1 MSPST
6 DKRSDPAELLGPVS
20 GHMQRAV
27 GIEVER
33 APGDFPQVAV
43 WVGEVTRVTAPE
55 GVSRRLDD
63 LASGGR
69 REREYLVHLMPLAHI
84 MRQRYAGEPRAR
96 TVPARAHV
104 RSQLMKRVERQ
115 RRPRGLEE
123 DDAVFW
129 LPGGRESE
137 PVAVE
142 PVRHGEVCDAEGNQR
157 DTRFHGRKYGPRQ

>member
-115 RRPRGLEE
+115 RRPLRSGRRRCRLLASWWSGIRARRGRTGATRRGLRRR
-123 DDAVFW
+123 
-129 LPGGRESE
+129 G
-137 PVAVE
+137 
-142 PVRHGEVCDAEGNQR
+142 
-157 DTRFHGRKYGPRQ
+157 